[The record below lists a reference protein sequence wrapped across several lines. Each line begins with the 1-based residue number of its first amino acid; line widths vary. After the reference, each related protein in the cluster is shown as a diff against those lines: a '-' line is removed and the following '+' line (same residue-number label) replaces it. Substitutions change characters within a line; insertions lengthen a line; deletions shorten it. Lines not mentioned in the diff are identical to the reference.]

1 MFVWCLANNWSCL
14 KNLFFH
20 FDTQLF
26 YKLKPTKQGLTID
39 QSDFISFFIR
49 PIRIYS
55 TEREG
60 YLMYFSMNFLWNSDL
75 KVSLMNALFFLSSSP
90 FAQFLNTT
98 SSSHLH
104 KKKNELYLHFSVSLS
119 KIALRFKYETYN
131 PIHYINDIHVLLQ
144 RKQGLHDYMKWK

>member
-1 MFVWCLANNWSCL
+1 MVVWCLANNWSCL
-14 KNLFFH
+14 KNHFFH

-26 YKLKPTKQGLTID
+26 YKLIPTKQGLTID
-39 QSDFISFFIR
+39 QSDFISFSIR

-55 TEREG
+55 TESEC

-75 KVSLMNALFFLSSSP
+75 KVSLINALFFLSSSP

-104 KKKNELYLHFSVSLS
+104 KKKNELYLYFSVSLS
-119 KIALRFKYETYN
+119 KIALRFKY
-131 PIHYINDIHVLLQ
+131 D
-144 RKQGLHDYMKWK
+144 M